1 MDNKLIKIYM
11 SLFISKFLGY
21 TYLIYM
27 YNLYM
32 MIKSPSFIY
41 FNALLTLFVMNNFGY
56 YEQLI
61 ILTTLFISN
70 ISKNEKINIIANN
83 ISINDNPI
91 FGKYRSKLIS
101 HVDKFNNNE
110 IVQKLYILIDNK
122 CDEMIKNILLYI
134 KMKYNQKILN
144 NDYVKQEL
152 EEFKIIKSEFEKIK
166 NNNLNTLSNTINKEE
181 INCNFDTLS
190 NTINKDVINC
200 NFDTLE
206 IDDKQMEQIDKN
218 LNKNL
223 EELDTLITTLHDKK
237 NISYNDLDEDLDEDL
252 KVGNDKNTTNEVNL
266 TNNSKNLEF
275 FKTIDFNKMFSQLM
289 EIKEKKLNIKLE

>member
-1 MDNKLIKIYM
+1 
-11 SLFISKFLGY
+11 
-21 TYLIYM
+21 
-27 YNLYM
+27 M

-41 FNALLTLFVMNNFGY
+41 FNALLTLFVMNNFSY
-56 YEQLI
+56 YDQFI
-61 ILTTLFISN
+61 IFTTLFISN

-144 NDYVKQEL
+144 NNYVKQEL

-166 NNNLNTLSNTINKEE
+166 NGKSNLNKLNTLNTLDT
-181 INCNFDTLS
+181 FD
-190 NTINKDVINC
+190 
-200 NFDTLE
+200 
-206 IDDKQMEQIDKN
+206 IDDKHMEQMDIN
-218 LNKNL
+218 FNKDL

-237 NISYNDLDEDLDEDL
+237 NISDNNLDDNLDDNLDEDL
-252 KVGNDKNTTNEVNL
+252 KVDNNGNNVNC
-266 TNNSKNLEF
+266 NSKNLEF